1 MSDITITFSEEELLR
16 MKAFY
21 QQEHVTV
28 CNRLIEIKGILK
40 ILGVDT
46 PSTEAYAPQVKRATS
61 PVKASTY
68 SKSTRKRRK
77 KRGPKPTWSKFIIQQ
92 LKEADKPMTYQEL
105 IRNAMV
111 LKHKTDAEKPKV
123 KASILN
129 SAFRLRNKEN
139 KIETIGKEGVK
150 AKHIV
155 LTSWL
160 DDKGNLVSPYNHK
173 YQELLLSKDVE

>member
-1 MSDITITFSEEELLR
+1 MSNITISFSEEELLS

-21 QQEHVTV
+21 QQEYVTL
-28 CNRLIEIKGILK
+28 NSRLIEIKGILEK
-40 ILGVDT
+40 LGVDT
-46 PSTEAYAPQVKRATS
+46 PSAEASSPQVKRATS
-61 PVKASTY
+61 PVKASSD

-77 KRGPKPTWSKFIIQQ
+77 KRGPKPTWSKFIIKQ

-123 KASILN
+123 KTSILN
-129 SAFRLRNKEN
+129 SAFRLRNKEQ

-160 DDKGNLVSPYNHK
+160 DDKGNLISPYNHK
-173 YQELLLSKDVE
+173 YQELLMSKDSE